1 VTAGHERA
9 GYSTG
14 RSMNDTQA
22 PKASVVMPA
31 RNAAATIAEQMGALA
46 EQTFDEDWE
55 LIVVDDAST
64 DATAEIAAEWSD
76 KFQTLRILRCARPE
90 GAAHA
95 RNKGTRAA
103 RGRFLAYC
111 DADDVVSQRWLAG
124 LVSVLSDSENSIAS
138 GPRDLSKLNSKRLYS
153 WRKASMIHPGHE
165 KGYLA
170 EVSASNMAVRREAF
184 DLVGGFDES
193 LVTGEDCDFAWR
205 IQLAGGAV
213 GSTADAVVHYRLRH
227 GWSYLGR
234 YFQFGLGH
242 VQQYVRFGP
251 SGMPRSPCR
260 GLLRVV
266 AVALTA
272 PAVLVP
278 SYRYRWMS
286 AAGIALGRLAG
297 SIRLR
302 VLYL

>member
-1 VTAGHERA
+1 
-9 GYSTG
+9 
-14 RSMNDTQA
+14 MNDTQV

-31 RNAAATIAEQMGALA
+31 RNAAPTIAEQMGALA
-46 EQTFDEDWE
+46 EQTFDEPWE

-64 DATAEIAAEWSD
+64 DATAEIAAQWSD
-76 KFQTLRILRCARPE
+76 KFETFRILRCAKPE

-95 RNKGTRAA
+95 RNEGTRAA
-103 RGRFLAYC
+103 RGRLIAYC

-124 LVSVLSDSENSIAS
+124 LMSVLSDNSIAS
-138 GPRDLSKLNSKRLYS
+138 GPRDLSKLNSRRLYS
-153 WRKASMIHPGHE
+153 WRKDSMIRPGHE

-205 IQLAGGAV
+205 IQLAGGHV
-213 GSTADAVVHYRLRH
+213 GSAADAVVHYRLRD

-234 YFQFGLGH
+234 YFQFGRGH

-251 SGMPRSPCR
+251 SGMPRSPGR
-260 GLLRVV
+260 GLVRIL

-272 PAVLVP
+272 PAVFVP
-278 SYRYRWMS
+278 RYRYRWMS